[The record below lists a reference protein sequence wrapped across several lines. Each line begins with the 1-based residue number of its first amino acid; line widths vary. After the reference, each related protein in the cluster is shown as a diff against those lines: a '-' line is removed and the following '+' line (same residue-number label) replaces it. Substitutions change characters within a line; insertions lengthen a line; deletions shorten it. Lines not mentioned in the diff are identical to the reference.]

1 MKDGMFVFDAMVHS
15 QDFSDAQI
23 KPGGDGRR
31 VRILRPPF
39 VF

>member
-1 MKDGMFVFDAMVHS
+1 MKDGMFVFDAAVHC